1 MGHLFIP
8 KAAIPQLTGSSIIQ
22 ISAENTIPKELYTS
36 LEEIGKQSKDTQV
49 SSAAWKLIIPTSYS
63 SISYYQKL

>member
-49 SSAAWKLIIPTSYS
+49 SSAA
-63 SISYYQKL
+63 